1 MIVRLTVPES
11 EHERPPQALARGGYR
26 LNVTSF
32 LPGNL
37 EEKNVSSGFGEKTS
51 QNTEAIGLRN
61 TPDRVTP
68 HETFSSLTG
77 SF

>member
-32 LPGNL
+32 LLGNM
-37 EEKNVSSGFGEKTS
+37 EEKM
-51 QNTEAIGLRN
+51 
-61 TPDRVTP
+61 
-68 HETFSSLTG
+68 
-77 SF
+77 